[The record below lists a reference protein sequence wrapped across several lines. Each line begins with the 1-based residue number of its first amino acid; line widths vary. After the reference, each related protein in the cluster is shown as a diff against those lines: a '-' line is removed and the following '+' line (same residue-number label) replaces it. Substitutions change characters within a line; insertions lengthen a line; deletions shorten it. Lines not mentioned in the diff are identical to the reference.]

1 MSKVAVLEN
10 YYRANH
16 QRLVDNY
23 ARRCGNPADAED
35 VVQEAF
41 TKALTYI
48 DRYSTSE
55 PFSNWMTR
63 IVYNTFCDWKKEQR
77 AGFSCVSFNDEHYD
91 PIEGNEEKKA
101 LVAKVRAYID
111 GYDDASKEIINLFY
125 FCNYKAREI
134 ADICGVPIGLVLKTL
149 YQFRNLMKEIV

>member
-1 MSKVAVLEN
+1 MSKVETLTA
-10 YYRANH
+10 YYKGNR

-23 ARRCGNPADAED
+23 TKRCGNSADAED

-48 DRYSTSE
+48 DRYVETE

-63 IVYNTFCDWKKEQR
+63 IVYNTFCDWKKEQK
-77 AGFSCVSFNDEHYD
+77 AGGVTVSFCDESYD
-91 PIEGNEEKKA
+91 PIEGTEYKKA
-101 LVAKVRAYID
+101 MVDKVKGFVD
-111 GYDDASKEIINLFY
+111 SYDDRTKEVVNLFY

-134 ADICGVPIGLVLKTL
+134 AEITGLSLSLVLRTL
-149 YQFRNLMKEIV
+149 YEFRSLMKEIV